1 MYIIT
6 TKCLLFVMLTA
17 NTLNSVNSIN
27 CYQCSG
33 TDSNEPFECNEYLD
47 TDTALIP
54 TDCNSIHDA
63 QYCIKHVGRFEVKG
77 IECFQCNSSSTLEC
91 SDGLMTLDGGILTAV
106 PCDHVY
112 NAQYCIKL
120 TGLNGG
126 ISTKRYCS
134 SLDLGNYCNY
144 VQQPGDKLEYRTCI
158 HTCNTD
164 GCNGASSVQS
174 SAIFSLLVLS
184 ISIWIIKV

>member
-1 MYIIT
+1 MYLIT
-6 TKCLLFVMLTA
+6 TKCLLFVILTA
-17 NTLNSVNSIN
+17 NAIKSVNSIN

-47 TDTALIP
+47 TDTALSPI
-54 TDCNSIHDA
+54 DCNSIHDA
-63 QYCIKHVGRFEVKG
+63 QYCIKHVGRFE
-77 IECFQCNSSSTLEC
+77 
-91 SDGLMTLDGGILTAV
+91 
-106 PCDHVY
+106 
-112 NAQYCIKL
+112 
-120 TGLNGG
+120 GG

-164 GCNGASSVQS
+164 GCNGTSGIRN
-174 SAIFSLLVLS
+174 SAIFSLIVLS
-184 ISIWIIKV
+184 ISICIMKV